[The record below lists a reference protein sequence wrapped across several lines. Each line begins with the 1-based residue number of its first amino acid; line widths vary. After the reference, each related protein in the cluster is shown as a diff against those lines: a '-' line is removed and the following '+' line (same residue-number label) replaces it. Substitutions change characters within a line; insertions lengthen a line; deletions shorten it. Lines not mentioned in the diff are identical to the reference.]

1 MRAVPCQ
8 RQSNTL
14 PSNGYGVGR
23 AFSPSIWCLLLLLL
37 LLLLLSPPLLGHPL
51 RHQTTAV
58 KGGGAGPRARKG
70 WGLCVDGR
78 PGSVRAVSRH
88 VTTHKTSVS
97 RARDAG
103 GGGVTAAAT
112 LAIASIRHAR
122 LCWPDD

>member
-58 KGGGAGPRARKG
+58 KGRWGGPTGAKGLGAVRGWPARVCSSRFPPRNYSQDKRFPCA
-70 WGLCVDGR
+70 
-78 PGSVRAVSRH
+78 
-88 VTTHKTSVS
+88 
-97 RARDAG
+97 
-103 GGGVTAAAT
+103 
-112 LAIASIRHAR
+112 
-122 LCWPDD
+122 